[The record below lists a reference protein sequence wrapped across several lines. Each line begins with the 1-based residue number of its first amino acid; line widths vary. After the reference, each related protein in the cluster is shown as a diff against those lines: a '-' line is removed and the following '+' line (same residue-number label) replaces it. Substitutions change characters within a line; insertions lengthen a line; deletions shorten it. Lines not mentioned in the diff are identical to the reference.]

1 MKSAILVGIVL
12 VGFACVGL
20 GATPRIPQTQSDHLG
35 IKNEFVVVYQ
45 GDTPKNSNEM
55 LHSEN
60 DGLPMT
66 LVRTTRAKRSAGSE
80 NWQFARARFFSNGC
94 SLYRSQRNGKRVR
107 FLSDGHD

>member
-45 GDTPKNSNEM
+45 VDTPKYSNEM
-55 LHSEN
+55 LHLEN
-60 DGLPMT
+60 DGLTDDPGSHHSSET
-66 LVRTTRAKRSAGSE
+66 TGRIRKGRSGELV
-80 NWQFARARFFSNGC
+80 SNGC
-94 SLYRSQRNGKRVR
+94 SLYRSQRDGKRVR
-107 FLSDGHD
+107 FLSDGQD